1 MIIQP
6 RPLLFA
12 INLAAI
18 GLLVAFLLVPSPGVL
33 WHRLDPVGYSVWR
46 VRHATFF
53 TAPYRNDINAI
64 EDPIPAWRVI
74 MRTGNATDLLDTLAR
89 QSNPVSRLYSLAGLT
104 LLAPRQATKLSRTLS
119 DDTTHI
125 TVNLACT
132 GRQTALRVSEVAHLV
147 STVAFARLLLD
158 GNGRCP

>member
-1 MIIQP
+1 VIIQP

-18 GLLVAFLLVPSPGVL
+18 GLLVAFLLVPSPEFL
-33 WHRLDPVGYSVWR
+33 WHRLDPVGYSIWR

-74 MRTGNATDLLDTLAR
+74 MRTDNATDLLDTPAR
-89 QSNPVSRLYSLAGLT
+89 QPNPQW
-104 LLAPRQATKLSRTLS
+104 PRANIWAINFQPQMQNHLSSAAT
-119 DDTTHI
+119 
-125 TVNLACT
+125 
-132 GRQTALRVSEVAHLV
+132 
-147 STVAFARLLLD
+147 
-158 GNGRCP
+158 